1 MNKMGFGFL
10 RLPQTDGGTINNALL
25 NRMVDAFL
33 ERGGV
38 YFDTAYTYL
47 GGHSETALRDA
58 LVKRHPRE

>member
-1 MNKMGFGFL
+1 MNKIGFGFL
-10 RLPQTDGGTINNALL
+10 RLPQSDGETINLPLL

-47 GGHSETALRDA
+47 NGQSETALRST
-58 LVKRHPRE
+58 LVERHH